1 MTESGKTGVFWLVA
15 SVVVALAA
23 IVAWPRSTE
32 TDLAG
37 LIGKPIFEKF
47 NDVLDVSMLKIDR
60 FDEELGQLSSFE
72 VTRDSKTNQWSIPSH
87 DGYPADATEQ
97 IRDAA
102 TAFLNLEILD
112 VASEVKDD
120 HEKFG
125 VLEPNATSLKVG
137 DEGVGRL
144 VQFENDNGDVLVNLI
159 IGSKVKDSED
169 QRFVR
174 IPTQDVT
181 YVVKFDD
188 TPLTTK
194 FDSWIEDNL
203 LDLSSFDIEKIGI
216 RDYSIVRTL
225 QGASMQPNFDADIL
239 LAENDTWQLE
249 KLDVYEKGKPVAQT
263 LADDQELDGTK
274 LGELRSALDDLKI
287 VDVRRKPDGL
297 SGDLKA
303 DAGFMKNDD
312 AVRSLIARG
321 FYPQPTEDGKG
332 EVFAA
337 NGELIATLKNGVE
350 YLLRF
355 GEIDQQ
361 SMDSPEESEDGSDED
376 VTGVNRYLLV
386 TARVNEA
393 TFPEPELQAVP
404 ETWEQLHPEVEAAQP
419 PKTDQP
425 AEPAKSEEAEKPA
438 ADESESAPKPEAEK
452 AEEPAKPD
460 ADADADSESDADE
473 AEASEE
479 EPEGCEAPSDDEE
492 ASDEAEP
499 TLLLQDDSDD
509 EAEEP
514 AADAAEE
521 KPADDAK
528 PAAAAEAEEKP
539 AAKPE
544 LTAEEKQEELEV
556 AQEGIRKANQ
566 RKLDERNDQLEEARK
581 KVRSL
586 NERFADW
593 YYVVPESEYR
603 KIHLS
608 RDELIKKK
616 GTEPEG
622 AAGAGAG
629 PGVPG
634 LPGGQGFPGI
644 PGLPG
649 N

>member
-1 MTESGKTGVFWLVA
+1 MSESGKTGVFWLVA
-15 SVVVALAA
+15 SAVVAMAA

-32 TDLAG
+32 TDLAA
-37 LIGKPIFEKF
+37 LIGKPIFENF

-102 TAFLNLEILD
+102 TAFLDLEILD

-125 VLEPNATSLKVG
+125 VLEPNASSLKVG

-144 VQFENDNGDVLVNLI
+144 VQFENDNGEVLVNLI
-159 IGSKVKDSED
+159 IGSMVKDTED

-194 FDSWIEDNL
+194 FESWIEDNL
-203 LDLSSFDIEKIGI
+203 LDLSSFDIKEIGI

-225 QGASMQPNFDADIL
+225 QGASMQPNFDADIAL
-239 LAENDTWQLE
+239 EEDDVWKLA

-263 LADDQELDGTK
+263 LAADEELDGTK
-274 LGELRSALDDLKI
+274 LGDLRSALDDLKI
-287 VDVRRKPDGL
+287 VDVRRKPEGL
-297 SGDLKA
+297 SGDLKT

-312 AVRSLIARG
+312 AVRSLITRG

-361 SMDSPEESEDGSDED
+361 SLDSEEESEEGAEEQ
-376 VTGVNRYLLV
+376 VVGVNRYLLV
-386 TARVNEA
+386 SARVNEA
-393 TFPEPELQAVP
+393 TFPEPELQTVP
-404 ETWEQLHPEVEAAQP
+404 ETWEQLHPEIQAAQA

-425 AEPAKSEEAEKPA
+425 AAEPKPEDAKPKADEKPAAEKTEEADMPAAEEESKPA
-438 ADESESAPKPEAEK
+438 ADEPTEEAPAD
-452 AEEPAKPD
+452 EEE
-460 ADADADSESDADE
+460 ADS
-473 AEASEE
+473 
-479 EPEGCEAPSDDEE
+479 CEAPSDDDKETEE
-492 ASDEAEP
+492 
-499 TLLLQDDSDD
+499 TLFQDD
-509 EAEEP
+509 EASE
-514 AADAAEE
+514 AE
-521 KPADDAK
+521 KPADAEAK
-528 PAAAAEAEEKP
+528 PAA
-539 AAKPE
+539 PE
-544 LTAEEKQEELEV
+544 LTDEEKQEELEV
-556 AQEGIRKANQ
+556 AQESIRKANQ
-566 RKLDERNDQLEEARK
+566 RKLDARNDQLEEARK

-586 NERFADW
+586 NERFAEW

-603 KIHLS
+603 KIHLT
-608 RDELIKKK
+608 RDDLIKKK
-616 GTEPEG
+616 DPAG
-622 AAGAGAG
+622 AAA
-629 PGVPG
+629 PVVPG
-634 LPGGQGFPGI
+634 
-644 PGLPG
+644 

>member
-15 SVVVALAA
+15 AVVVAMAA

-32 TDLAG
+32 TDLAA
-37 LIGKPIFEKF
+37 LVGKPIFEKF

-72 VTRDSKTNQWSIPSH
+72 VTRDAKTSQWSIPSH

-125 VLEPNATSLKVG
+125 VLEPNASSLKVG

-144 VQFENDNGDVLVNLI
+144 VQFENDNGEVLVNLI
-159 IGSKVKDSED
+159 VGSKVKDTED

-188 TPLTTK
+188 KPLTTK
-194 FDSWIEDNL
+194 FEAWIEDNL
-203 LDLSSFDIEKIGI
+203 LDLSSFDIQKVGI

-225 QGASMQPNFDADIL
+225 QGASMQPNFDADIEL
-239 LAENDTWQLE
+239 SEDDTWQLA
-249 KLDVYEKGKPVAQT
+249 KLDVYENGKPVAQT
-263 LADDQELDGTK
+263 LAEDQEINGTK
-274 LGELRSALDDLKI
+274 LGDLRSALDDLKI

-312 AVRSLIARG
+312 AVRSLITRG
-321 FYPQPTEDGKG
+321 FYPQPTDDGKG

-361 SMDSPEESEDGSDED
+361 SLNSEEESEEGEEAD

-386 TARVNEA
+386 TARVNA
-393 TFPEPELQAVP
+393 AQFPEPELQTVP
-404 ETWEQLHPEVEAAQP
+404 ETWDQLHPEVEAAKP
-419 PKTDQP
+419 PKTDKP
-425 AEPAKSEEAEKPA
+425 AEAEKPKA
-438 ADESESAPKPEAEK
+438 TEKPADAEK
-452 AEEPAKPD
+452 PKATEKPAAEEPKTDD
-460 ADADADSESDADE
+460 AASEE
-473 AEASEE
+473 EASEE
-479 EPEGCEAPSDDEE
+479 EPEGCEAPTEE
-492 ASDEAEP
+492 ESDEAEP
-499 TLLLQDDSDD
+499 TVFLQDESDEEAKSD
-509 EAEEP
+509 EPP
-514 AADAAEE
+514 A
-521 KPADDAK
+521 DAK
-528 PAAAAEAEEKP
+528 PADTEAAKPAEAKPTDGEEAKP
-539 AAKPE
+539 ADAEAAKPAKPE
-544 LTAEEKQEELEV
+544 LTAEEKKEELEV
-556 AQEGIRKANQ
+556 AQEQIRKANQ
-566 RKLDERNDQLEEARK
+566 RKLDERNDQLEEAQK

-608 RDELIKKK
+608 RDDLIQKK
-616 GTEPEG
+616 GSDPVPP
-622 AAGAGAG
+622 AGAGGAG
-629 PGVPG
+629 M
-634 LPGGQGFPGI
+634 PGGFPGGIPGGI

>member
-15 SVVVALAA
+15 SVVVAMAA

-32 TDLAG
+32 TDLAA
-37 LIGKPIFEKF
+37 LVGKPIFENF

-72 VTRDSKTNQWSIPSH
+72 VTRDAKTNQWSIPSH

-125 VLEPNATSLKVG
+125 VLEPNASSLKVG

-144 VQFENDNGDVLVNLI
+144 VQFENDQGEVLVNLI
-159 IGSKVKDSED
+159 IGSMVKDSED

-188 TPLTTK
+188 KPLTTK
-194 FDSWIEDNL
+194 FDAWIEDNL
-203 LDLSSFDIEKIGI
+203 LDLSSFDIQKIGI

-225 QGASMQPNFDADIL
+225 QGASMQPNFDADVVL
-239 LAENDTWQLE
+239 TEDDTWQLD

-303 DAGFMKNDD
+303 DSGFMKNDD
-312 AVRSLIARG
+312 AVRSLITRG

-361 SMDSPEESEDGSDED
+361 SMDSEEETEAGEEDN

-393 TFPEPELQAVP
+393 TFPEPELQTVP
-404 ETWEQLHPEVEAAQP
+404 ETWEQLHPEVEAAQA

-425 AEPAKSEEAEKPA
+425 AEQPKPAETDKPTATEPKDDAAPADTKADEADKPATEEPKEESKPA
-438 ADESESAPKPEAEK
+438 ADSDT
-452 AEEPAKPD
+452 EPA
-460 ADADADSESDADE
+460 ADD
-473 AEASEE
+473 ASEE
-479 EPEGCEAPSDDEE
+479 ATDEEVDGCEAPSDD

-499 TLLLQDDSDD
+499 TLLLQDEEDD
-509 EAEEP
+509 Q
-514 AADAAEE
+514 
-521 KPADDAK
+521 
-528 PAAAAEAEEKP
+528 AAAEAAKPATETDEKP
-539 AAKPE
+539 AAEEAAKPAKSE

-556 AQEGIRKANQ
+556 AQESIRKANQ

-608 RDELIKKK
+608 RDNLIKQK
-616 GTEPEG
+616 EPIQTTP
-622 AAGAGAG
+622 A
-629 PGVPG
+629 P
-634 LPGGQGFPGI
+634 
-644 PGLPG
+644 PG